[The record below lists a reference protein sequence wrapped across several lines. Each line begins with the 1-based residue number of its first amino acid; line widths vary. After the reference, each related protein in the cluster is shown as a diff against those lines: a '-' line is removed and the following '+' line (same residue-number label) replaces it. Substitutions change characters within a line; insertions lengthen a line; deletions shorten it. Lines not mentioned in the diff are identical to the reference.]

1 MKINFKVRFKNPVF
15 YAQLLLSVLTPILAY
30 LGMSL
35 ADLTTWGSLG
45 QAIQTAY
52 SNPYLLGLVAVS
64 LFNQITDPVT
74 KGFNDS
80 QQALGYIKP
89 KNDKDYIHRNY

>member
-1 MKINFKVRFKNPVF
+1 MKINLKVRFKNPVF

-35 ADLTTWGSLG
+35 ADLTTWGSVGHAL
-45 QAIQTAY
+45 QVAY
-52 SNPYLLGLVAVS
+52 SNPYLLGLVVVS
-64 LFNQITDPVT
+64 FFNQITDPVT

-80 QQALGYIKP
+80 KQALTYTKP
-89 KNDKDYIHRNY
+89 KDDKDYI